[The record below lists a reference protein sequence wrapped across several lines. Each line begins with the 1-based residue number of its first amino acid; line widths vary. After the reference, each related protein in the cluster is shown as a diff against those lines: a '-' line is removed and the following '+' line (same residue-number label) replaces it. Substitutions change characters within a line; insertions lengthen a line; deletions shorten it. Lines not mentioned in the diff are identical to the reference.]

1 MLAALTELSLPTQ
14 FLLVMILVLR
24 RPVPISRLV
33 PETEVPWQPHCAV
46 VVGVHVEDPIPFVI
60 AASRYLQNVSKSSSQ
75 ANPVGA
81 T

>member
-24 RPVPISRLV
+24 RPAPISRLV
-33 PETEVPWQPHCAV
+33 PETEVLEQPHCAV
-46 VVGVHVEDPIPFVI
+46 VVGVHLEDPIPFVI
-60 AASRYLQNVSKSSSQ
+60 ATSRYLQTVSRSSPQ
-75 ANPVGA
+75 ANVVGD